1 MTAVTRRVYDMC
13 VRVLNWIGAHPD
25 VEPGFVVLVAQL
37 EALVARMTQVISEQR
52 TGLVDSR
59 AASER
64 TFELRRA
71 MRSLAIA
78 HLAEIGGLAAREL
91 HELAGIFRFKPTAR
105 TYVAFQ
111 SAAQSMF
118 DHAQEHKEVLV
129 KYGLSESVL
138 AQLGTQ
144 LKEFESAATLGREGR
159 TVHTAATRELDALT
173 VEVKQIVRAMDA
185 RNRQRF
191 QNDRAALEQ
200 WISARTILGTPRG
213 SSNESDTVPSGE
225 GGTSNAGD
233 VRPAA

>member
-1 MTAVTRRVYDMC
+1 MC

-129 KYGLSESVL
+129 KYGLSESWYWH
-138 AQLGTQ
+138 
-144 LKEFESAATLGREGR
+144 S
-159 TVHTAATRELDALT
+159 
-173 VEVKQIVRAMDA
+173 
-185 RNRQRF
+185 
-191 QNDRAALEQ
+191 
-200 WISARTILGTPRG
+200 SARSSRSSSRRRRSAGKAARFTPRRRG
-213 SSNESDTVPSGE
+213 SWM
-225 GGTSNAGD
+225 
-233 VRPAA
+233 R